1 MSPEIGVQ
9 TPGLVPSIRNSFGSG
24 LGSLILPLPGWTFSM
39 LLTEQLCM
47 GGHPMSFCC
56 LEKESGYPS
65 LFSLW
70 DTRWS
75 LHLCTVSVFLKEVAS
90 SERAASLGER
100 GKDNEFTFPKCS
112 GVIGDTKTVIKL
124 VGDKIQSGDAEYI
137 RTPQG
142 WIMHMCTGNASLIS
156 HRSRVQSYTFPVS

>member
-1 MSPEIGVQ
+1 MFPETGVQ

-24 LGSLILPLPGWTFSM
+24 LGSLILPLPGSAFSVLRAALHGWSSHVF
-39 LLTEQLCM
+39 LLPGERIRIPGSVFTLRYQM
-47 GGHPMSFCC
+47 II
-56 LEKESGYPS
+56 
-65 LFSLW
+65 
-70 DTRWS
+70 TS
-75 LHLCTVSVFLKEVAS
+75 LHCLCILEGGCFQWAS
-90 SERAASLGER
+90 CLSLGER
-100 GKDNEFTFPKCS
+100 GKDNEFAFPKCS